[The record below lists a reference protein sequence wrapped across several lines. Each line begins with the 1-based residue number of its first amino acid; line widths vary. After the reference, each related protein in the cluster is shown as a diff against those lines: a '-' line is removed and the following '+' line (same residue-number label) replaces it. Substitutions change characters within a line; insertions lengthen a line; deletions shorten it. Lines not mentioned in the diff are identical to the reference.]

1 MSEWR
6 YTPQG
11 IFRHAVDSAD
21 AACGLTRLRSEDW
34 LGTGCQEK
42 YEQVASIPSC
52 PRCVVKVGA
61 AVVAAMTARAA
72 EAVAV

>member
-21 AACGLTRLRSEDW
+21 AACGLTRPGSADW
-34 LGTGCQEK
+34 LGAGRQDECERI
-42 YEQVASIPSC
+42 AAMPRC
-52 PRCVVKVGA
+52 PRCVRALGPD
-61 AVVAAMTARAA
+61 VVAKMSALAA
-72 EAVAV
+72 GAVR